1 MRRRPR
7 SDKEPELGEFVAYS
21 PQELR
26 QHALRQRDP
35 EFTTWLAAM
44 DEDLERLALDE
55 APELGPRPWGP
66 DRLPI
71 LEQALLRHFP
81 TGGLAPTM
89 AQYSLFERFARG
101 VGHIFASNLDGTW
114 VYATPIVAPGAPAH
128 PVVEVPPL
136 PVWIDPGA
144 FLSEA
149 LTRRTG
155 AIFDAAYQVAAT
167 EHRHWTAAGSP
178 DPEQWARAH

>member
-1 MRRRPR
+1 M
-7 SDKEPELGEFVAYS
+7 GEFVAYS

-35 EFTTWLAAM
+35 EFTAWLAAM
-44 DEDLERLALDE
+44 DEDLDRLRDE
-55 APELGPRPWGP
+55 AELGPRPWGA
-66 DRLPI
+66 DRLPL

-81 TGGLAPTM
+81 TGGLAPTA
-89 AQYSLFERFARG
+89 AQYALFERFARAI
-101 VGHIFASNLDGTW
+101 GHIFATSLDGTW
-114 VYATPIVAPGAPAH
+114 VYATPIAAPGAMAH

-144 FLSEA
+144 FLGEA

-155 AIFDAAYQVAAT
+155 AIFEAAYEVAAT
-167 EHRHWTAAGSP
+167 EHRRWTEAGSP